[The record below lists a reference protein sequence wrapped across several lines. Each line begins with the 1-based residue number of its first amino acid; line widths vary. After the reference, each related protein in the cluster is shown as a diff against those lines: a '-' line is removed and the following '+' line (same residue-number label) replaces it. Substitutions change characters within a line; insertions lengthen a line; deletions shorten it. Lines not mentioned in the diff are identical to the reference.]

1 MGNTNMFTDT
11 KSIEDTTPLEHDAS
25 FEMKEGDDAGK
36 CKFGEQTK
44 MTRSYYDGKFLQLMH
59 NCAQMVDSVPLM
71 TTTNI
76 DKPFAYLHHDV
87 THYEDG
93 ETLDVLYS
101 VLNYIPNKV
110 EKDFFKLLL
119 YEIVA
124 DLNNINIIAGGS
136 ERKTYDILR
145 HAFSLM
151 FDQDIN
157 AQNQTKTVFD
167 DSSVNIFLRA
177 SEKTNLTWDIAYDEI
192 KEIKEIIDDQSSDQ
206 DQLEKALRC
215 IPDNPVFDTVY
226 THPNLNL

>member
-36 CKFGEQTK
+36 RKFGEQTK

-59 NCAQMVDSVPLM
+59 NCAQIVDSVPLI

-76 DKPFAYLHHDV
+76 GTY
-87 THYEDG
+87 
-93 ETLDVLYS
+93 DVLYS

-151 FDQDIN
+151 IDPDIN
-157 AQNQTKTVFD
+157 AQNQTKTFFD
-167 DSSVNIFLRA
+167 DPSVNILCD
-177 SEKTNLTWDIAYDEI
+177 KL
-192 KEIKEIIDDQSSDQ
+192 
-206 DQLEKALRC
+206 
-215 IPDNPVFDTVY
+215 V
-226 THPNLNL
+226 